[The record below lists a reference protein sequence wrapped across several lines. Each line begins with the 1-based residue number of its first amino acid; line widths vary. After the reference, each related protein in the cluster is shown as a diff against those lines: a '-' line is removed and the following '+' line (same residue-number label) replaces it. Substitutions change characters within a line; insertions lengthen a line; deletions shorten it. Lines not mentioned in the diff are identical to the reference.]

1 MGSPRGPPLV
11 LTSNG
16 HRGEGSDDQQ
26 RSQPEDSTPRRVA
39 RGCGRSSPGA
49 PTQPAS
55 WSEARRRLSGRS
67 VVSDPRQQVPPT
79 EVSSSAWSRSRS
91 WRAGKARAV
100 VRQYPLRQLPPCCV
114 RLGTPGVHTTNHRC
128 VGVRCR
134 VVDARRGARRNAR
147 GVLDGV
153 TPDRWNVLTGTDPAL
168 AVSLSV
174 ALHVPVKRRPVARSF
189 SRDRPARWSPA
200 PQEVQS

>member
-134 VVDARRGARRNAR
+134 VVDAPRRSSQRPRRAGR
-147 GVLDGV
+147 RDPGPLERAHRDG
-153 TPDRWNVLTGTDPAL
+153 PGPRR
-168 AVSLSV
+168 V
-174 ALHVPVKRRPVARSF
+174 AFGGLARSCQTTTRCSVLF
-189 SRDRPARWSPA
+189 T
-200 PQEVQS
+200 